1 MCYIGPE
8 YHDPGPSDLS
18 EGADTVSATRILI
31 VEDEF
36 LIRMTLA
43 EALSDEGFDV
53 LEAASGDEA
62 LRMIEADPAIRLM
75 LTDMQL
81 PGTLDGAALAR
92 QVRRHQPSLPII
104 FVTGR
109 PEAMGGLLTARDLFI
124 AKPYLPSEVCTAA
137 KRLIAA

>member
-1 MCYIGPE
+1 MSG
-8 YHDPGPSDLS
+8 
-18 EGADTVSATRILI
+18 TRILI

-36 LIRMTLA
+36 LIRLTLA
-43 EALSDEGFDV
+43 EALADEGFDV
-53 LEAASGDEA
+53 VEAETGDEA
-62 LRMIEADPAIRLM
+62 LRLIEADPTIRLM

-81 PGTLDGAALAR
+81 PGTLNGSALAQR
-92 QVRRHQPSLPII
+92 AREHRPALPVI

-109 PEAMGGLLTARDLFI
+109 PEAPGTLLTARDLFI